1 MRSDAYGLVKRYTR
15 SHTGASFSGFTGNGA
30 VALTGEPPRF
40 NKED

>member
-1 MRSDAYGLVKRYTR
+1 MRSDAYGLVKRYT
-15 SHTGASFSGFTGNGA
+15 HTGAGFSGFTGSGA